1 MPLLQEWLDLLQQR
15 GLRSRATPLLATRN
29 HTPMCQ
35 SFLWR
40 LVKRLGHRA
49 GIRPIPCTCNTKR
62 PPHVDGCPQTRNG
75 HNLSQL
81 SPHTLRRTFAS
92 DLLNRGLRLEIVSKL
107 LGHASTS
114 ITERAYAQLLDQTT
128 RRELLHALNQ
138 SR

>member
-1 MPLLQEWLDLLQQR
+1 MAARQT
-15 GLRSRATPLLATRN
+15 A
-29 HTPMCQ
+29 
-35 SFLWR
+35 
-40 LVKRLGHRA
+40 
-49 GIRPIPCTCNTKR
+49 R
-62 PPHVDGCPQTRNG
+62 PPSRHPTHPLHLPHNPPTHTNGCPQTRNG